1 MSEKWKRQENHPL
14 AHWLDYAETKHGSQL
29 VADTKIV
36 TGILKLYV
44 PLPIFWAVYMQ
55 QGSRWIFQAT
65 RMNGDI
71 GFYTIT
77 ADQMIALNP
86 LFVIISLP
94 ICNYLIYPLL
104 RKVKVKSL
112 LQKMTIG
119 GMLAVVASIIA
130 AFVERQI
137 EKEFINILWLV
148 PQFLLLAFSENFL
161 FVSHL
166 SFAYTEA
173 PQRMKSVMTSF
184 VFVVIAI
191 GNLLVVF
198 ISGSKLFK
206 SQSIEFLFFAGI
218 LFISMIIF
226 GALAY
231 QYVPASRDAG
241 TKRTERDE

>member
-1 MSEKWKRQENHPL
+1 M
-14 AHWLDYAETKHGSQL
+14 AHWLDYAETKHGAEL
-29 VADTKIV
+29 VAETKVVIR
-36 TGILKLYV
+36 ILKLYI

-71 GFYTIT
+71 GFYTIA
-77 ADQMIALNP
+77 ADQMFALNP
-86 LFVIISLP
+86 AFVIISLP

-104 RKVKVKSL
+104 LKIKIKSL

-130 AFVERQI
+130 AFVERRI

-191 GNLLVVF
+191 GNLIVVF
-198 ISGSKLFK
+198 ISGTKMFE
-206 SQSIEFLFFAGI
+206 SQAIEFLFFAGI
-218 LFISMIIF
+218 LFIAMIFF
-226 GALAY
+226 GLLAY
-231 QYVPASRDAG
+231 QY
-241 TKRTERDE
+241 